1 MLEGVRFSA
10 EVGSFVTL
18 CGESGSG
25 KSTLLGL
32 MKPSV
37 SPFGEKSGDILYFGK
52 SLEDG
57 AIDTDI
63 GFVSQDPDNTLVT
76 DRVKTELAFG
86 LENIGTE
93 PSEIRRRVAEICAF
107 FGIEGLYE
115 RYTSSLSGGEKQLVA
130 LASVLCMKPRV
141 LLLDEPL
148 SQLDPVAATSF
159 CSILGRICRELGITV
174 IISEHSLAEL
184 LPMSDKVIVL
194 EKGRVIFDGEPSLC
208 PSALKKQGSH
218 MFDAMPVPAK
228 LYVSA
233 GFDGRSPLD
242 IRDGRRF
249 ISSLPTEKLACLTER
264 KNTGVKPTPCENAV
278 SLRDVYFRY
287 TKDSEDVLEG
297 LCLDIKRGIHTAVV
311 GSNGTGKST
320 LLSIISGEYSPI
332 YGKVKREKN
341 LKFARLPQS
350 PLLLFTENSVREDFA
365 TVCRDGNTVTRLCRE
380 LDTENLLDSHPAD
393 ISGGELQRAAI
404 CKLLFTNPDVLLLDE
419 PTKGMDFFAKA
430 KLGEMLRRLTEK
442 GCTVVT
448 VSHDIEFC
456 AEYSDECTML
466 FRGKAVAGG
475 EPHKFF
481 AENFVYT
488 TAKERLLYPR

>member
-1 MLEGVRFSA
+1 
-10 EVGSFVTL
+10 
-18 CGESGSG
+18 
-25 KSTLLGL
+25 
-32 MKPSV
+32 
-37 SPFGEKSGDILYFGK
+37 
-52 SLEDG
+52 
-57 AIDTDI
+57 
-63 GFVSQDPDNTLVT
+63 
-76 DRVKTELAFG
+76 
-86 LENIGTE
+86 
-93 PSEIRRRVAEICAF
+93 
-107 FGIEGLYE
+107 
-115 RYTSSLSGGEKQLVA
+115 
-130 LASVLCMKPRV
+130 
-141 LLLDEPL
+141 
-148 SQLDPVAATSF
+148 
-159 CSILGRICRELGITV
+159 
-174 IISEHSLAEL
+174 
-184 LPMSDKVIVL
+184 
-194 EKGRVIFDGEPSLC
+194 
-208 PSALKKQGSH
+208 
-218 MFDAMPVPAK
+218 MFEAMPLPAK

-249 ISSLPTEKLACLTER
+249 IESLPTEKLACLTER

-430 KLGEMLRRLTEK
+430 RLGEMLRRLTEK